1 MRRILL
7 VVLCALAVAHGQNR
21 GSRRFTPSPFL
32 EGQDWGFVPS
42 SRTTPQPWS
51 GQPAAWPLSA
61 GRRGTSRRRTTPQPR
76 LGENDIDDG
85 FGAVSAA
92 KEEQAQ
98 TPKAPAAPRRQPQR
112 TRTSVRRR
120 RPTRVQA
127 AEVTVPDVAKVPEV
141 AEAGTSTTARPARR
155 RTTSRATETTTL
167 SLLRQQVEELKK
179 QAQQPK
185 RRFRG
190 RRVKK
195 IRRIIHPGE
204 DEDKDED
211 EDEEDEAANELQK
224 SETVTEKPSESTEA
238 SPEATSTTT
247 LSPIILRRQKK
258 IFRQGSPRRGSGSR
272 RQFASRRRVVTPAA
286 QPPTEATTPDPT
298 TVPTVI
304 IQTSSPFE
312 PFPLD
317 DNEVD
322 DTKTADDKEVNSEA
336 SPGTA
341 FTRITSTAG
350 GKLSNT
356 SSSSSS
362 SASVSTSE
370 SETAV
375 ASSSQSSSGSS
386 LNGDSSTNEVESSST
401 ENEVRSEGAVVT
413 KTVRRP
419 ISRGSVRAS
428 SAFTRTRGSQGVSRG
443 SGRGRARGSGRQR
456 VSSSSATS
464 SSSSTSRRQF
474 ARRRRPSA
482 SAAANAI
489 TTSTAATTTTTTA
502 ATTITNNDATTTG
515 IDSPTTQLTYGKDG
529 LAFPNSL
536 ESSPPGPGQVAF
548 NSGSVTGTPFPT
560 VSPVTSFGR
569 FQPVTS
575 SSSFRFG
582 SGEATRFGVTPRP
595 VSSTTFAPA
604 FGPTTPAV
612 PAQFFDGSFGNRN
625 FGQTTPVTTTVFGNT
640 ISENDFRP
648 TPASEPVTF
657 FSSANSQG
665 AGSGRPGFGSFSFG
679 ANSVSSSSFG
689 RTPSFN
695 SVPVTARPTFRTTTA
710 EPDTTT
716 FGFSN
721 EGRFGSQ
728 SSVTTGGFRP
738 ISFTTRHPAPA
749 FNTDTN
755 VRISSNGA
763 FSFGTGVANPSVP
776 GSDFSQ
782 RVTTP
787 RPELPTGRPFTSSFG
802 VTRPSSQAR
811 VPAVLTEA
819 ARFFGLQTG
828 PTVQTNFG
836 PASSSGGSVS
846 TFSQTVDHPA
856 PASSSGSFSFGRAVT
871 GASTLVQSVATSP
884 APPATTTTSRPETLP
899 PATEWPQS
907 FPSVTEWPKSFASVT
922 EWPQTSPAAEP
933 PTSHT
938 SLSGGQTFSHSQQ
951 QGPVGNSLQEKS
963 RVPQKQPSSKK
974 SSSSSTFSSSSSQN
988 SLDSGRSAGSGRSFG
1003 SSSGTNTFF
1012 RTGGV
1017 RGFEF
1022 QQEGGVITRSS
1033 HLRGFDTR
1041 LPAFHENVVIS
1052 DPVFSSK
1059 DIKPGFTCEGRPY
1072 GYYADE
1078 ANDCSIFHI
1087 CQPVDVSSVS
1097 KFYTRYSFF
1106 CGAETRFDQSKLSC
1120 LHKDDAMPCSESAS
1134 WLFRNDEFG
1143 IQEKRSNEQRF
1154 KDEVQGT
1161 PAVV

>member
-61 GRRGTSRRRTTPQPR
+61 GRRGTSRRRTTPQPQ

-92 KEEQAQ
+92 KENETQ

-141 AEAGTSTTARPARR
+141 AEAGTSTTARPTRR

-195 IRRIIHPGE
+195 IRRIIHPGD
-204 DEDKDED
+204 DEGKDED

-224 SETVTEKPSESTEA
+224 SEAVTEKPSESTEA

-286 QPPTEATTPDPT
+286 QTPTEATTPDPT

-322 DTKTADDKEVNSEA
+322 DTKTADDKEVN
-336 SPGTA
+336 T
-341 FTRITSTAG
+341 
-350 GKLSNT
+350 
-356 SSSSSS
+356 
-362 SASVSTSE
+362 
-370 SETAV
+370 
-375 ASSSQSSSGSS
+375 
-386 LNGDSSTNEVESSST
+386 
-401 ENEVRSEGAVVT
+401 
-413 KTVRRP
+413 
-419 ISRGSVRAS
+419 RAS
-428 SAFTRTRGSQGVSRG
+428 REDLAEDAHEALGVR
-443 SGRGRARGSGRQR
+443 
-456 VSSSSATS
+456 
-464 SSSSTSRRQF
+464 
-474 ARRRRPSA
+474 
-482 SAAANAI
+482 
-489 TTSTAATTTTTTA
+489 
-502 ATTITNNDATTTG
+502 D
-515 IDSPTTQLTYGKDG
+515 
-529 LAFPNSL
+529 
-536 ESSPPGPGQVAF
+536 
-548 NSGSVTGTPFPT
+548 
-560 VSPVTSFGR
+560 
-569 FQPVTS
+569 
-575 SSSFRFG
+575 
-582 SGEATRFGVTPRP
+582 
-595 VSSTTFAPA
+595 
-604 FGPTTPAV
+604 
-612 PAQFFDGSFGNRN
+612 
-625 FGQTTPVTTTVFGNT
+625 
-640 ISENDFRP
+640 
-648 TPASEPVTF
+648 
-657 FSSANSQG
+657 
-665 AGSGRPGFGSFSFG
+665 
-679 ANSVSSSSFG
+679 
-689 RTPSFN
+689 
-695 SVPVTARPTFRTTTA
+695 
-710 EPDTTT
+710 
-716 FGFSN
+716 
-721 EGRFGSQ
+721 
-728 SSVTTGGFRP
+728 
-738 ISFTTRHPAPA
+738 
-749 FNTDTN
+749 
-755 VRISSNGA
+755 
-763 FSFGTGVANPSVP
+763 
-776 GSDFSQ
+776 Q

-819 ARFFGLQTG
+819 ARFFGSQPG

-951 QGPVGNSLQEKS
+951 QGP
-963 RVPQKQPSSKK
+963 
-974 SSSSSTFSSSSSQN
+974 
-988 SLDSGRSAGSGRSFG
+988 
-1003 SSSGTNTFF
+1003 
-1012 RTGGV
+1012 
-1017 RGFEF
+1017 
-1022 QQEGGVITRSS
+1022 GGVITRSS

-1143 IQEKRSNEQRF
+1143 IQQKRSNEQRF
-1154 KDEVQGT
+1154 EEEVQGT